1 MKTIIF
7 SFLLSFLTLS
17 QTFAS
22 DFIGAD
28 ISYKHITNNTYEI
41 KLTTYVVNTGFPII
55 RNFLDVDYSNS
66 CTSGSIRIP
75 RDTSYPSNISC
86 SLIDPHLI
94 IEYKTQFTFPLNNC
108 NSYVLDFNGPCC
120 SPIYNNIQTPSPLDE
135 LTSEVPSLT
144 SQNTSATF
152 NSSIIRFAQINSTT
166 DLDVSV
172 SDVNGDS
179 IAYRLEDASGS
190 YPSGYSATDP
200 FGPNGI
206 SILNG
211 STGVLR
217 VTPNAI
223 GKYLVN
229 VTATEYN
236 NGIKV
241 GKVQREWAI
250 EVISNLAT
258 NNLPNLSGINNSN
271 NYTLNAC
278 IGDTIAF
285 SAQITDPDTNQ
296 IVTAVLTNPILQ
308 SKIITTGRTVLFKW
322 IVDSSFGSGIYRPVI
337 LLNDGNCGVTSKS
350 FSINIDSCITTS
362 LSKHQR
368 NRFKFFPNPTK
379 GELSI
384 TLTNETEA
392 SQITIR
398 SFTGQVV
405 SEIYP
410 IGKAVNIDLS
420 SNPPGIYFISVQSRN
435 SITTK
440 KVILT
445 K

>member
-1 MKTIIF
+1 MKTFILT
-7 SFLLSFLTLS
+7 FLLSFLTLS
-17 QTFAS
+17 QTIAS

-28 ISYKHITNNTYEI
+28 ISYKHIANNTYEI
-41 KLTTYVVNTGFPII
+41 KLTTFVVNTGFPIV
-55 RNFLDVDYSNS
+55 RSFLDVNYSNS
-66 CTSGSIRIP
+66 CASGSIRIP
-75 RDTSYPSNISC
+75 RDTSYPSNIPC

-108 NSYVLDFNGPCC
+108 NSYELDFNGPCC
-120 SPIYNNIQTPSPLDE
+120 SPIYNNVQSPSPLDE
-135 LTSEVPSLT
+135 LSAEVSSLT

-166 DLDVSV
+166 DLDLSV

-179 IAYRLEDASGS
+179 IVYRLEDASGS

-200 FGPNGI
+200 FGPNGT
-206 SILNG
+206 STLNA
-211 STGVLR
+211 STGVLT
-217 VTPNAI
+217 VTPNAN

-229 VTATEYN
+229 VTATEYS

-250 EVISNLAT
+250 EVISNVAT
-258 NNLPNLSGINNSN
+258 NNLPNLGGINNSN

-278 IGDTIAF
+278 IGDSIVF
-285 SAQITDPDTNQ
+285 SAQITDLDTNQ
-296 IVTAVLTNPILQ
+296 TVTAVLTNPILQ

-337 LLNDGNCGVTSKS
+337 QLNDGNCGVTSKS

-362 LSKHQR
+362 LTKHQR
-368 NRFKFFPNPTK
+368 NNFHFFPNPTK
-379 GELSI
+379 GALSI
-384 TLTNETEA
+384 AFNNEAKPSE
-392 SQITIR
+392 ITIR

-410 IGKAVNIDLS
+410 INKMVNIDLS

>member
-7 SFLLSFLTLS
+7 SFLLLFLTLS

-28 ISYKHITNNTYEI
+28 ISYRHIANNTYEI
-41 KLTTYVVNTGFPII
+41 KLTTFVINTGFPIV
-55 RNFLDVDYSNS
+55 RNFLDVDYSSS
-66 CTSGSIRIP
+66 CASGSIRIP
-75 RDTSYPSNISC
+75 RDTSYPSNIPC

-120 SPIYNNIQTPSPLDE
+120 SPIYNNIQSPSPLDE
-135 LTSEVPSLT
+135 LSAEISSLT

-152 NSSIIRFAQINSTT
+152 NSSIIRFVQINSIT
-166 DLDVSV
+166 DLDLSV
-172 SDVNGDS
+172 GDMNGDS
-179 IAYRLEDASGS
+179 IVYRLEDASGN

-200 FGPNGI
+200 FGPNGT
-206 SILNG
+206 STLNAN
-211 STGVLR
+211 TGALTVS
-217 VTPNAI
+217 PSAN
-223 GKYLVN
+223 GKYLIN
-229 VTATEYN
+229 ITATEYS
-236 NGIKV
+236 NGIQV
-241 GKVQREWAI
+241 GKIQREWAI
-250 EVISNLAT
+250 EVISNVAA
-258 NNLPNLSGINNSN
+258 NSLPILSGINNSN

-278 IGDTIAF
+278 IGDSILF

-296 IVTAVLTNPILQ
+296 IVTASLTNPILQ

-322 IVDSSFGSGIYRPVI
+322 IVDSSFGIGIYRPVI
-337 LLNDGNCGVTSKS
+337 QLNDGNCGVTSKS
-350 FSINIDSCITTS
+350 FAINIDSCITTS
-362 LSKHQR
+362 WTKHER
-368 NRFKFFPNPTK
+368 NNFHFFPNPTK
-379 GELSI
+379 GALSI
-384 TLTNETEA
+384 AFNNESQA

-405 SEIYP
+405 TEIYP
-410 IGKAVNIDLS
+410 KNNNVNIDLS
-420 SNPPGIYFISVQSRN
+420 SHPTGIYFISVQSQN
-435 SITTK
+435 SISTK